1 MTNRRVPATSSRYD
15 HAAGRAAMF
24 HTYVVSSSGNT
35 VDIDRASF
43 LMDRDLFAQALA
55 HRTEGAQ
62 KVWEVYC
69 ALHRTTY
76 DAPFEPDCDP
86 FWDRN
91 LSEAEKQAAL
101 RAGGKDNPDC

>member
-1 MTNRRVPATSSRYD
+1 MR
-15 HAAGRAAMF
+15 
-24 HTYVVSSSGNT
+24 
-35 VDIDRASF
+35 
-43 LMDRDLFAQALA
+43 
-55 HRTEGAQ
+55 GAQ

-101 RAGGKDNPDC
+101 RAGGGG